1 VSAAAAGGTAVRWGR
16 KDLLAVA
23 DLSAAEVRLV
33 LDTAEPF
40 GEVAGRAVKKV
51 PTLRG
56 KTVAVLDFGYGTV
69 DGGAWGVARAA
80 AAVERAAW
88 ELAAR
93 RLSADALTVPLAA
106 DAGAADAA
114 AALDA
119 LAADLLVIRHPHAGV
134 PATLARRVRAG
145 VVNAGDGAHEDPVA
159 GLAAAWTLRRR
170 ARERDEA
177 GAGDGAEPRLRR
189 TDGGGEAGG
198 EGSFAGMSV
207 ALVGDLVHSGAAR
220 SALHALVALGAEVV
234 AGGLHALV
242 PTGIEALGA
251 RRADSVDE
259 AVEGADA
266 VVGVPPHP
274 STADGRAYP
283 SAREYHRLAG
293 LTAERLARA
302 QDGAAI
308 LHAGA
313 PQRGLSIAAEVA
325 EAAAEGFREQPADS
339 LALRMAVLYLLAGY
353 REEAP

>member
-1 VSAAAAGGTAVRWGR
+1 MSAAAATGAAVRWTR

-33 LDTAEPF
+33 LEVAEPF
-40 GEVAGRAVKKV
+40 REVAGRAVKKV

-56 KTVAVLDFGYGTV
+56 KTVAFLDCEAEL
-69 DGGAWGVARAA
+69 GGAAGTAA
-80 AAVERAAW
+80 ALGRAAW

-93 RLSADALTVPLAA
+93 RLSADSLTVPLAA
-106 DAGAADAA
+106 DAASGDAA
-114 AALDA
+114 LALDA
-119 LAADLLVIRHPHAGV
+119 LADDLLVVRHPHAGV
-134 PATLARRVRAG
+134 PAALARRVRAG

-159 GLAAAWTLRRR
+159 GLAAAFTLRRR
-170 ARERDEA
+170 ARKWDAA
-177 GAGDGAEPRLRR
+177 GAGGGAEPRQRR

-198 EGSFAGMSV
+198 EASLAGLRV
-207 ALVGDLVHSGAAR
+207 ALVGDLVHSGTAR

-242 PTGIEALGA
+242 PPGIEALGA
-251 RRADSVDE
+251 RRAETVDE

-266 VVGVPPHP
+266 VVVVPPHP

-302 QDGAAI
+302 KEGAAV
-308 LHAGA
+308 LHAGP
-313 PQRGLSIAAEVA
+313 PQGGLSIAAEIA
-325 EAAAEGFREQPADS
+325 EAAADGFREQTADS
-339 LALRMAVLYLLAGY
+339 LALRMAVLYLLAGR

>member
-1 VSAAAAGGTAVRWGR
+1 LSAAWTR

-40 GEVAGRAVKKV
+40 REVAGRAVKKV

-56 KTVAVLDFGYGTV
+56 KTVAVLDFGDGAA
-69 DGGAWGVARAA
+69 DGGAGGSRGAAWGVARAA

-106 DAGAADAA
+106 DAGAADVT

-134 PATLARRVRAG
+134 PAALARRVRAG

-159 GLAAAWTLRRR
+159 GLAAAFTLRRR
-170 ARERDEA
+170 ARKRDEA
-177 GAGDGAEPRLRR
+177 GAGDGAEPRVRR
-189 TDGGGEAGG
+189 TDGGGEVGG
-198 EGSFAGMSV
+198 EGYFAGMRV

-251 RRADSVDE
+251 RRGESVDE
-259 AVEGADA
+259 AVEGAAA
-266 VVGVPPHP
+266 VVVVPPHP

-293 LTAERLARA
+293 LTAERLAKA
-302 QDGAAI
+302 QEGVI
-308 LHAGA
+308 VLHAGP
-313 PQRGLSIAAEVA
+313 PQRGLSIAADVA
-325 EAAAEGFREQPADS
+325 EAAAEDLREQAADA
-339 LALRMAVLYLLAGY
+339 LALRMAVLYLLAGF
-353 REEAP
+353 REETP